1 MSPAYVRGLGSDV
14 VLAVILETA
23 DPERLY
29 TGLSLAVSAA
39 AEGEPVRVLLGFAP
53 LGSGFEPGPHVIEA
67 EREAFTHTLK
77 ALWTTAHELCEVQA
91 CAAAAQGTGSTGT
104 PVISMPQFL
113 REIGDARL
121 VVV

>member
-1 MSPAYVRGLGSDV
+1 

-39 AEGEPVRVLLGFAP
+39 VEGEPVRVLLGFAA
-53 LGSGFEPGPHVIEA
+53 LGSGLEPGTHVIEA
-67 EREAFTHTLK
+67 EREAFSRTL
-77 ALWTTAHELCEVQA
+77 AELWATARELCEVQA
-91 CAAAAQGTGSTGT
+91 CAAAAQATGT
-104 PVISMPQFL
+104 ASSDVISMPQFL
-113 REIGDARL
+113 REIADARL

>member
-1 MSPAYVRGLGSDV
+1 

-39 AEGEPVRVLLGFAP
+39 AEGEPVRVLLGFGA
-53 LGSGFEPGPHVIEA
+53 LAAQPGPGTHVVEA
-67 EREAFTHTLK
+67 ERDAFARTL
-77 ALWTTAHELCEVQA
+77 AELWATARELCEVWA
-91 CAAAAQGTGSTGT
+91 CSAAAQAVDADAP
-104 PVISMPQFL
+104 PVMSMPQFV
-113 REIGDARL
+113 REAAHARL

>member
-1 MSPAYVRGLGSDV
+1 MSPVYARGLGSSP

-39 AEGEPVRVLLGFAP
+39 AAGEPVRVLLGFAA
-53 LGSGFEPGPHVIEA
+53 LGSGLEPGTHVIA
-67 EREAFTHTLK
+67 PEREAFTHTL
-77 ALWTTAHELCEVQA
+77 AELWATARELCEVQA
-91 CAAAAQGTGSTGT
+91 CAAAAQATGT
-104 PVISMPQFL
+104 TGAAVISMPQFL

>member
-1 MSPAYVRGLGSDV
+1 M
-14 VLAVILETA
+14 LAVILETA

-39 AEGEPVRVLLGFAP
+39 AAGEPVRVLLGFAA
-53 LGSGFEPGPHVIEA
+53 LGSGLEPGTHVIEP
-67 EREAFTHTLK
+67 EREAFTRTLK
-77 ALWTTAHELCEVQA
+77 ELWTTAHELCEVQA
-91 CAAAAQGTGSTGT
+91 CAAAVQGTGTTGT

-113 REIGDARL
+113 REIGEARL

>member
-1 MSPAYVRGLGSDV
+1 M
-14 VLAVILETA
+14 LAVILETA

-39 AEGEPVRVLLGFAP
+39 AEGEPVRVLLGFGP
-53 LGSGFEPGPHVIEA
+53 LGSELQPGPHVIEA

-77 ALWTTAHELCEVQA
+77 ALRTTAHELCEVQA
-91 CAAAAQGTGSTGT
+91 CAAAAQGTGSTGA

-121 VVV
+121 VVL

>member
-1 MSPAYVRGLGSDV
+1 MSPACARGLGSKA

-39 AEGEPVRVLLGFAP
+39 AQGESVRVLLGFGALGRDGAP
-53 LGSGFEPGPHVIEA
+53 ETHVIEA
-67 EREAFTHTLK
+67 EREAFRRTL
-77 ALWTTAHELCEVQA
+77 AELWTTAHELCDVRA
-91 CAAAAQGTGSTGT
+91 CAAAAQATGT
-104 PVISMPQFL
+104 QTDVISMPQFL